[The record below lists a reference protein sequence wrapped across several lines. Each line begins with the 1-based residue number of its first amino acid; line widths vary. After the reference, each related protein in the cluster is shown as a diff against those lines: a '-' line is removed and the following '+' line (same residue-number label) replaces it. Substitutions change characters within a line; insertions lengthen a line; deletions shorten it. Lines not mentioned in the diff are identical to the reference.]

1 MICKPKYLIIPII
14 FLYLFTRF
22 QNLLAIPVFGDEAIY
37 VRWSQIIRNVE
48 TLRFIP
54 LTDGKQPL
62 FMWLTAAALKFYS
75 DPLFVGRFVSVLSG
89 LGILV
94 GLFILYSIVLNCSS
108 ESNNPLDFIQNSINK
123 SGYRALIPS
132 LIYIFLPFSFFF
144 DRLALSDNLLS
155 LFGICSL
162 ILVILLSK
170 FPRLDLA
177 MILGFSLGLAWITKS
192 PAVYFIL
199 LSIISYFYLRLPSK
213 SHIVLPFVSVLISY
227 FIYNLLRLGP
237 QFHMIAIRN
246 QDYLWSIGEILRHP
260 LDPFKPHL
268 FAVIKIYFQYL
279 SLPVILVFLVG
290 LYLNRAEILKKRIY
304 QILFLWW
311 ILPVLAN
318 TFLAKVMTGRY
329 LLFSLPPLIIL
340 LAHSYFSF
348 YLELHKYL
356 KKYFVTFFIV
366 LSPFIFNIFWLSQ
379 ISLSPFN
386 FKLIDTESGYLS
398 DWTSGWGI
406 KPAADFLKSRARFAN
421 VIVGTE
427 GYFGTLPDGLQI
439 YTDNVKQLTIFG
451 VGLGFDKIPE
461 KLVDAKLHGDEVYLL
476 MNRSRLKLQ
485 PKELKLVQIIKEYPK
500 PGNDALLLI
509 QI

>member
-1 MICKPKYLIIPII
+1 MIFKPKYLIVPII

-75 DPLFVGRFVSVLSG
+75 DPLFVARSVSVLSG
-89 LGILV
+89 LGILI
-94 GLFILYSIVLNCSS
+94 GLFILYSIALNYSS
-108 ESNNPLDFIQNSINK
+108 KSRNPLDFLRNSIEK
-123 SGYRALIPS
+123 SHFFALIPS

-155 LFGICSL
+155 FFGICSL

-192 PAVYFIL
+192 PTVYFIL
-199 LSIISYFYLRLPSK
+199 LSIISYFYLRFPSK
-213 SHIVLPFVSVLISY
+213 LHLPLPFVSVFIS
-227 FIYNLLRLGP
+227 FIIYNLLRLGP

-246 QDYLWSIGEILRHP
+246 QDYLWPISEILRHP

-268 FAVIKIYFQYL
+268 FAVIRIYLQYL
-279 SLPVILVFLVG
+279 SLPVILVFLIG
-290 LYLNRAEILKKRIY
+290 LYLNKTEYFNKRIFH
-304 QILFLWW
+304 ILFLWW

-318 TFLAKVMTGRY
+318 SVFTKVMTGRY

-356 KKYFVTFFIV
+356 KKYFAPFLIV
-366 LSPFIFNIFWLSQ
+366 LFTFIFNIFWISQ
-379 ISLSPFN
+379 ISVSPFN

-406 KPAADFLKSRARFAN
+406 KPTAEFLKSRAKFVN

-451 VGLGFDKIPE
+451 VGLGFDRIPE
-461 KLVDAKLHGDEVYLL
+461 KLIDAKLHGDEVYLL

-485 PKELKLVQIIKEYPK
+485 PKDLKLINIIKEYPK